1 MVNAVVE
8 RRGGVK
14 LADADVFAASVG
26 GVRIAEPAADLALAL
41 AIASA
46 AKDTPLPPGVVA
58 LGEVGLSG
66 EIRRVGGTGRRLA
79 EAARQGYKVAL
90 VPPDAGRRAGGHAA
104 GRGARPGRRLRPA
117 VLTLRRRGPLQVVGL
132 RGRRPGGP
140 TAGAGSGVHV
150 DSAPA
155 ASRPSGASVSAAV
168 DPDVAL
174 RELLG
179 RIAPGTALRD
189 GLERILAGRTGA
201 LIVLGYDRVVESLC
215 TGGFALDVALSATR
229 LRELAKMDGAVIVSY
244 DGTRIVRAGVHL
256 MPDPTIPTEESG
268 TRHRTAERV
277 ALQTGFPVISVSQSM
292 HIISVYVAGRR
303 YTLEHPTTILARA
316 NQALAALERYK
327 LRLDEVAST
336 LSALEIEDLVTVR
349 DAMSVSQRLEMVRRI
364 ADEIEGFVV
373 ELGTDGRLLALQLDE
388 MLAGVEEDRGLLVRD
403 YLPRRP
409 QAAHDRAGAHR
420 PAGADGDRAAR
431 PSAVARCYGLP
442 TSPDA
447 LDSPVSPRGY
457 RLLARVPRLPAAIID
472 RLVDHFGGL
481 QKLLAATIEDL
492 LAVEGVGEARARG
505 IREGLSRL
513 AETSILDRYS

>member
-1 MVNAVVE
+1 MWGPRHRPEPPSRVV
-8 RRGGVK
+8 
-14 LADADVFAASVG
+14 DQ
-26 GVRIAEPAADLALAL
+26 
-41 AIASA
+41 
-46 AKDTPLPPGVVA
+46 
-58 LGEVGLSG
+58 LG
-66 EIRRVGGTGRRLA
+66 
-79 EAARQGYKVAL
+79 
-90 VPPDAGRRAGGHAA
+90 
-104 GRGARPGRRLRPA
+104 
-117 VLTLRRRGPLQVVGL
+117 
-132 RGRRPGGP
+132 
-140 TAGAGSGVHV
+140 HV

-155 ASRPSGASVSAAV
+155 PLDRQERFVSADV
-168 DPDVAL
+168 DPEIAL

-215 TGGFALDVALSATR
+215 TGGFALAVALSATR

-277 ALQTGFPVISVSQSM
+277 AIQTGFPVISVSQSM

-373 ELGTDGRLLALQLDE
+373 ELGTDGRLLALQ
-388 MLAGVEEDRGLLVRD
+388 R
-403 YLPRRP
+403 
-409 QAAHDRAGAHR
+409 
-420 PAGADGDRAAR
+420 
-431 PSAVARCYGLP
+431 S
-442 TSPDA
+442 
-447 LDSPVSPRGY
+447 
-457 RLLARVPRLPAAIID
+457 
-472 RLVDHFGGL
+472 
-481 QKLLAATIEDL
+481 
-492 LAVEGVGEARARG
+492 
-505 IREGLSRL
+505 
-513 AETSILDRYS
+513 

>member
-1 MVNAVVE
+1 M
-8 RRGGVK
+8 
-14 LADADVFAASVG
+14 
-26 GVRIAEPAADLALAL
+26 P
-41 AIASA
+41 
-46 AKDTPLPPGVVA
+46 
-58 LGEVGLSG
+58 
-66 EIRRVGGTGRRLA
+66 
-79 EAARQGYKVAL
+79 
-90 VPPDAGRRAGGHAA
+90 
-104 GRGARPGRRLRPA
+104 PA
-117 VLTLRRRGPLQVVGL
+117 V
-132 RGRRPGGP
+132 
-140 TAGAGSGVHV
+140 
-150 DSAPA
+150 DSE
-155 ASRPSGASVSAAV
+155 
-168 DPDVAL
+168 VAL

-201 LIVLGYDRVVESLC
+201 LIVLGYDRVVESIC

-244 DGTRIVRAGVHL
+244 DGSRIVRAGVHL
-256 MPDPTIPTEESG
+256 MPDPSVPTEESG

-277 ALQTGFPVISVSQSM
+277 AIQTGFPVISVSQSM

-388 MLAGVEEDRGLLVRD
+388 MLAGVEEDRALLVRD
-403 YLPRRP
+403 YLPAAGTRRP
-409 QAAHDRAGAHR
+409 RTIEDVLADLRALSATELL
-420 PAGADGDRAAR
+420 DL
-431 PSAVARCYGLP
+431 SAVARCYGLP

-457 RLLARVPRLPAAIID
+457 RLLARVPRLPSGIID

>member
-1 MVNAVVE
+1 
-8 RRGGVK
+8 
-14 LADADVFAASVG
+14 
-26 GVRIAEPAADLALAL
+26 
-41 AIASA
+41 
-46 AKDTPLPPGVVA
+46 
-58 LGEVGLSG
+58 
-66 EIRRVGGTGRRLA
+66 
-79 EAARQGYKVAL
+79 
-90 VPPDAGRRAGGHAA
+90 VPP
-104 GRGARPGRRLRPA
+104 
-117 VLTLRRRGPLQVVGL
+117 
-132 RGRRPGGP
+132 
-140 TAGAGSGVHV
+140 
-150 DSAPA
+150 
-155 ASRPSGASVSAAV
+155 AV
-168 DPDVAL
+168 DPEAAL

-277 ALQTGFPVISVSQSM
+277 AIQTGFPVISVSQSM

-403 YLPRRP
+403 YLPGGGRRP
-409 QAAHDRAGAHR
+409 RSIDQVLIDLRSLSATELLDL
-420 PAGADGDRAAR
+420 
-431 PSAVARCYGLP
+431 SAVARCYGLP

-457 RLLARVPRLPAAIID
+457 RLLARVPRLPAGIID

>member
-1 MVNAVVE
+1 MVT
-8 RRGGVK
+8 
-14 LADADVFAASVG
+14 
-26 GVRIAEPAADLALAL
+26 DLA
-41 AIASA
+41 
-46 AKDTPLPPGVVA
+46 PPP
-58 LGEVGLSG
+58 
-66 EIRRVGGTGRRLA
+66 RRISRR
-79 EAARQGYKVAL
+79 
-90 VPPDAGRRAGGHAA
+90 
-104 GRGARPGRRLRPA
+104 
-117 VLTLRRRGPLQVVGL
+117 
-132 RGRRPGGP
+132 
-140 TAGAGSGVHV
+140 TA
-150 DSAPA
+150 
-155 ASRPSGASVSAAV
+155 RPSGAFVSPAV
-168 DPDVAL
+168 DPEAAL

-403 YLPRRP
+403 YLPSVRRNRTGEEVL
-409 QAAHDRAGAHR
+409 ADLRALTATELL
-420 PAGADGDRAAR
+420 DL
-431 PSAVARCYGLP
+431 SAVARCYGLP

-457 RLLARVPRLPAAIID
+457 RLLARVPRLPAGIID
-472 RLVDHFGGL
+472 RLVAHFGGL